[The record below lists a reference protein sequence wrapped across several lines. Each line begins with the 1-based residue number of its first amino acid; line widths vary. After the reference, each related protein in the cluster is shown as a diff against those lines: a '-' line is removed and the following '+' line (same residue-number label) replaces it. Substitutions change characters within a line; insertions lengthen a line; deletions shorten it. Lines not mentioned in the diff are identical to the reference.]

1 MKETSRNEIT
11 TWLRRYGGWLLPLPL
26 LLSAGCSVLPRPGSA
41 GLGPPP
47 PDATSPSADRG
58 DLASRVV
65 TVLPKDAIPAI
76 FEPRFE
82 PAAGAALRD
91 NEIVLGLELGDEA
104 RAYSTALLSS
114 REIVN
119 DVVAGQAVA
128 ITW

>member
-1 MKETSRNEIT
+1 MKDTSLNTAI
-11 TWLRRYGGWLLPLPL
+11 TWLGRYGAWLLPLPL
-26 LLSAGCSVLPRPGSA
+26 LLAAGCSGLPRPGSVA
-41 GLGPPP
+41 PGPPP
-47 PDATSPSADRG
+47 PGSTSPSADQG

-82 PAAGAALRD
+82 PAADAKLRD
-91 NEIVLGLELGDEA
+91 NETVLGLELGDEA
-104 RAYSTALLSS
+104 RAYPIAPLSS